1 MIILYFLLSGRAPIL
16 NKLLDTIA
24 HFYIKMSFHINVK
37 DSISKY
43 GVIVSFFFFLIISS
57 ILRRYLN
64 IGIKNLK
71 RMWKFDY

>member
-37 DSISKY
+37 DSTSKY
-43 GVIVSFFFFLIISS
+43 GVIVSFFFCHNKLNFEK
-57 ILRRYLN
+57 ILKHWN
-64 IGIKNLK
+64 KKLK
-71 RMWKFDY
+71 ENVEI

>member
-1 MIILYFLLSGRAPIL
+1 MIILYVLLSGRAPIL
-16 NKLLDTIA
+16 NKLLDAIA

-37 DSISKY
+37 DSTSKY
-43 GVIVSFFFFLIISS
+43 GVIVSFFFLIISS